1 MISRRTKA
9 QLAAFAVLAGSG
21 VVYVGGEYAGLGRL
35 LGETSYTVTVELADS
50 GGIFTNAEVTHR
62 GVTVGRVGDLEPT
75 ADGVRVELD
84 IDRDSDPIPADGV
97 RAEVRNLSLIG
108 EPYVDLT
115 SDARSEPYLE
125 GGEVIP
131 VERTETPVAP
141 AVLLS
146 SLDGLLES
154 VPRDSLQVV
163 LRELDTAFADNG
175 AELGALL
182 DNTSE
187 LVETADSV
195 LPETIALIEDGATVL
210 RTQNEASGSIRSFS
224 RDLRLLS
231 ATLETSDA
239 DLRRLL
245 RTGPQAAGALSD
257 LLQESGPALSR
268 LVADLVTSGRVTG
281 PRTAALRQL
290 LITYPALARA
300 AYSAVPG
307 DGTVHF
313 GLMLNVSDPLPC
325 TRGYEGTRRRPG
337 TAVRDVPV
345 NAEATCAEPQGS
357 PIAVRG
363 SQRAPRVGTPAAVPA
378 PPGGGVARSA
388 GPSSAS
394 GASAAPWLGD
404 LLDVLATWPLL
415 EGPLGAGDG
424 SVR

>member
-9 QLAAFAVLAGSG
+9 QLAAFVVLAGAG

-35 LGETSYTVTVELADS
+35 VGSTTYTVTLELADS

-62 GVTVGRVGDLEPT
+62 GVTVGRVGELEPT
-75 ADGVRVELD
+75 EDGVLVELD
-84 IDRDSDPIPADGV
+84 IDEDADPIPAEGV

-115 SDARSEPYLE
+115 AAEGSDDSGPFLE

-131 VERTETPVAP
+131 AERTSTPVAP

-154 VPRDSLQVV
+154 VPRDSVEVV
-163 LRELDTAFADNG
+163 LRELDAAFADTGN
-175 AELGALL
+175 ELGALL
-182 DNTSE
+182 DNTSA
-187 LVETADSV
+187 LVETADDV

-210 RTQNEASGSIRSFS
+210 RTQNEQAGSIRSFS

-245 RTGPQAAGALSD
+245 RTGPQASTALVD
-257 LLQESGPALSR
+257 LLQESGPGLSR

-281 PRTAALRQL
+281 PRTTALRQL

-313 GLMLNVSDPLPC
+313 GLVLNAFDPQPC
-325 TRGYEGTRRRPG
+325 TDGYEGTKRRPG
-337 TAVRDVPV
+337 TATRDVPV
-345 NAEATCAEPQGS
+345 NEDATCREPQGS

-363 SQRAPRVGTPAAVPA
+363 SQRAPREGTPPAAQA
-378 PPGGGVARSA
+378 PPGGGV
-388 GPSSAS
+388 SAS
-394 GASAAPWLGD
+394 SRASSPASPDPLAQVVSALAALSLPLDPFGD
-404 LLDVLATWPLL
+404 L
-415 EGPLGAGDG
+415 G
-424 SVR
+424 

>member
-1 MISRRTKA
+1 MISRRTQA
-9 QLAAFAVLAGSG
+9 QLVAFTVLAGSG

-35 LGETSYTVTVELADS
+35 LGATSYTVTVELADS

-75 ADGVRVELD
+75 ADGVLVELD
-84 IDRDSDPIPADGV
+84 IDRDAAPIPADGV

-115 SDARSEPYLE
+115 SDAVAEPYLE
-125 GGEVIP
+125 GGETIP
-131 VERTETPVAP
+131 VERTATPVAP
-141 AVLLS
+141 AVLLAD
-146 SLDGLLES
+146 LDGLLDS
-154 VPRDSLQVV
+154 VPRDSLGVV

-175 AELGALL
+175 EELGALL
-182 DNTSE
+182 DDTSA
-187 LVETADSV
+187 LVETADEV
-195 LPETIALIEDGATVL
+195 LPETLALIEDGATVL
-210 RTQNEASGSIRSFS
+210 RTQNAAAGSIRSFS

-245 RTGPQAAGALSD
+245 RTGPRAAGALSD

-281 PRTAALRQL
+281 PRTTALRQL

-313 GLMLNVSDPLPC
+313 GLMLNAFDPLPC

-345 NAEATCAEPQGS
+345 NEQATCAEPQGS

-363 SQRAPRVGTPAAVPA
+363 SQRAPRAGTPAAVQA
-378 PPGGGVARSA
+378 PPGGGVTTRAGTPEPGSA
-388 GPSSAS
+388 PE
-394 GASAAPWLGD
+394 AAPWLAD
-404 LLDVLATWPLL
+404 LLGVLAGWPLL
-415 EGPLGAGDG
+415 GGG
-424 SVR
+424 R